1 MSTPGNGTTAPAP
14 VADLTARRGRPGAD
28 APDPGEAVAAVDG
41 ATARVPDRKA
51 QIEEARRI
59 LSAAIGQRIDPAMCR
74 AMSRGELARLIG
86 EAVATYLS
94 EKAVKATLLEQRDL
108 VTILLNE
115 LLGRSVDAAPAAPP
129 PAPASGSPAAP
140 DPFAAGQQAPPKA
153 QSGGLAPTLDAAK
166 RRLQS
171 LLLERMDVGAAAQ
184 LPRPELER
192 QVAELIG
199 ELLAETKLHLN
210 MSEQRELVA
219 ALLDEMLGL
228 GPLEP
233 LLKDEAIT
241 DVMVNGAKQVY
252 IERRGK
258 LELSGVTF
266 RDDAHVMNVATRIVT
281 RIGRRIDESS
291 PLCDARL
298 QDGSRVNII
307 IPPLAI
313 DGPSISI
320 RKFGKKSITL
330 DTMVETK
337 NISPAMC
344 TVLKIASRC
353 RLNILISGGTGSG
366 KTTLLNALSRQI
378 DHGER
383 VVTIEDAAELRLQQ
397 PHVVRLETRPA
408 NLEGEGEI
416 TMRDLVKN
424 SLRMRPDR
432 IILGEIRGSEA
443 IDMLQAMN
451 TGHDGSM
458 CTVHANR
465 PREALTRLE
474 NMVGMA
480 GINLPSKAVRTQIAA
495 AVHMIV
501 QVSRMRDGVRRIT
514 HVMEIVGMEGDVIT
528 TQDLFLYQFEGED
541 KDGILQG
548 TFQSTGIRPAFLPR
562 AEYYGLERA
571 LLEAL

>member
-1 MSTPGNGTTAPAP
+1 MSTPGNGTAASAP
-14 VADLTARRGRPGAD
+14 VTDLTARRGRPDAD
-28 APDPGEAVAAVDG
+28 ATDAAEAVAAVG
-41 ATARVPDRKA
+41 AATPRVPDRKA

-94 EKAVKATLLEQRDL
+94 EKAVKASLLEQRDL
-108 VTILLNE
+108 VTVLLNE
-115 LLGRSVDAAPAAPP
+115 LLGRSAEAAPAEPSS
-129 PAPASGSPAAP
+129 APASSP
-140 DPFAAGQQAPPKA
+140 DPFATNQTTSPKA
-153 QSGGLAPTLDAAK
+153 PSGGLAPTLDAAK

-337 NISPAMC
+337 NVSPAMA

-541 KDGILQG
+541 NDGILQG